1 MAVSKAQLKANKKY
15 DNKFDKVL
23 IRVPSGEKE
32 MIAAHAE
39 EQGESVNTFVRRA
52 IFEAIERDKVK

>member
-1 MAVSKAQLKANKKY
+1 MAVSKAQLEANKKY

-32 MIAAHAE
+32 LIAAHAE
-39 EQGESVNTFVRRA
+39 EQGESVNSFVRRA
-52 IFEAIERDKVK
+52 ISETIERDKAK